1 MSNFR
6 IFVQESQCIWAY
18 FTAYLRYQYVFY
30 HFLPALILG
39 QEYLQL
45 LSALLRYPGLI
56 RMVIMM
62 GQLPGFLRVIKVRS
76 QIGPLLPGQ
85 GKLPLVSGQH
95 PPCQGSVPV
104 VFLHD
109 FPQEQAEVIYLH
121 IDFKMAEVHQ
131 GRLLPVKHDI
141 MMDILAVAE
150 VFALHSLP
158 VERLTPG
165 SLQKIQG
172 LQKKKKMYEEVLK
185 RQLDAL
191 NSDYAMLQMQS
202 EELRVRNLKGQT
214 KLCA

>member
-1 MSNFR
+1 
-6 IFVQESQCIWAY
+6 
-18 FTAYLRYQYVFY
+18 
-30 HFLPALILG
+30 
-39 QEYLQL
+39 
-45 LSALLRYPGLI
+45 
-56 RMVIMM
+56 
-62 GQLPGFLRVIKVRS
+62 
-76 QIGPLLPGQ
+76 
-85 GKLPLVSGQH
+85 
-95 PPCQGSVPV
+95 
-104 VFLHD
+104 
-109 FPQEQAEVIYLH
+109 
-121 IDFKMAEVHQ
+121 MAEVHQ

-158 VERLTPG
+158 VERLTLG